1 MFKKINQYL
10 ITHYPLIWNL
20 KLIWIFS
27 IGIIIN
33 CIAFLNGYLHF
44 NSITQLTDYGIF
56 NAFYSDNYVIYYFLL
71 NLIIL
76 IIWFYFYIKNN
87 RFKSKYPT
95 SKNYLFKEFLGVFS
109 IISLFISVPSFFNF
123 GLNTKISNFL
133 SEEEFSNDVDLI
145 NRVSPFTLQ
154 TNYGYSNY
162 SRNLSVPIFDSLVSE
177 EEVVELYSKNKK
189 EYQLTNPLESY
200 DSLEKPYF
208 RNNEFNRLLVEKF
221 SSKINFTNVYFED
234 SYYEYNDS
242 LNKNYHYLKYY
253 ETDYVEAAEYEDY
266 EVDVNAVVPSKDLED
281 TNPTIYSL
289 YNYSNRIFKVPN
301 KPEFTHKY
309 YDEELIKILQ
319 ANDNEKIEELLTAYE
334 KKLDEYKI
342 GYRFKNKPWIE
353 YVNQSPYY
361 FISQNLNQ
369 PSNFAA
375 DDKKKKD
382 YVNVNSLL
390 IIYENIE
397 SAKYQNNFF
406 DGYQFF
412 VSAALLIS
420 VIIITF
426 RFTSFKVWLISLI
439 GFGILSIIGACI
451 GFTFSFLNIYYHNE
465 FIIPLVFYLLFL
477 IFVILGFKSKRNKI
491 FTGVNLI
498 WLIVSSLFIILLL
511 ISFYKEIRLDM
522 LYKEALLTDPK
533 VEKYSLTNHPEILK
547 INEIVMLLLYINPLL
562 YIIMFYFLIVLFKK
576 WQALPEE

>member
-547 INEIVMLLLYINPLL
+547 INEIVMLILYINPLL